1 MAGSMTVF
9 RKEMAD
15 QFGSKRFLI
24 LLGII
29 GLLSIISAY
38 QGVEYLKNNPQRGF
52 LAIFSGQEFGFSFIQ
67 LMVYFGPIIGLALGF
82 DAINKERTSGTLS
95 TVLSQPIFRDSVL
108 NGKFLAGTVAVTT
121 LTISTIGLVI
131 GLAIPML
138 GFGPTIDGA
147 FSIISLTLLTILYLA
162 FWLSLGTLFSVLT
175 KKTSTSMLASVG
187 TWLTCVIVISILA
200 SLIANAMV
208 PLPSF
213 QGTFTNRTQG
223 GGFNPEISTEY
234 RALAEQRF
242 TIQSTIS
249 KISPTNLY
257 SEAASAI
264 LGVAQSRVGFGM
276 YNPSPTG
283 TLTLSQGLVASWANI
298 AAIAVGL
305 VICFVASYTKFLR
318 SEIRP
323 GG

>member
-52 LAIFSGQEFGFSFIQ
+52 LAIFTGQGFGFSFIQ

-121 LTISTIGLVI
+121 LTISTIGLMI

-234 RALAEQRF
+234 RALSEQRF
-242 TIQSTIS
+242 TIQSSIS

-264 LGVAQSRVGFGM
+264 LGMAQSRAGFGIN
-276 YNPSPTG
+276 NPSPTR
-283 TLTLSQGLVASWANI
+283 TLTLSQGLAASWANI

>member
-1 MAGSMTVF
+1 M
-9 RKEMAD
+9 
-15 QFGSKRFLI
+15 
-24 LLGII
+24 
-29 GLLSIISAY
+29 
-38 QGVEYLKNNPQRGF
+38 
-52 LAIFSGQEFGFSFIQ
+52 
-67 LMVYFGPIIGLALGF
+67 GF

-108 NGKFLAGTVAVTT
+108 NGKFLAGAVAVTT
-121 LTISTIGLVI
+121 LTISTIGIMI

-138 GFGPTIDGA
+138 GFGPTLDGVY
-147 FSIISLTLLTILYLA
+147 SIISLTLLTMLYLA
-162 FWLSLGTLFSVLT
+162 FWLSLGSLFSVLT

-200 SLIANAMV
+200 SLIANAVV

-213 QGTFTNRTQG
+213 QGMIPGNRTQG
-223 GGFNPEISTEY
+223 GGFQTTPEY
-234 RALAEQRF
+234 MALIEQRF
-242 TIQSTIS
+242 TLQSSIS

-264 LGVAQSRVGFGM
+264 LGAAQPRLGFGIRGS
-276 YNPSPTG
+276 SPTR

-305 VICFVASYTKFLR
+305 VVCFVASYMKFLR
-318 SEIRP
+318 TEIRP